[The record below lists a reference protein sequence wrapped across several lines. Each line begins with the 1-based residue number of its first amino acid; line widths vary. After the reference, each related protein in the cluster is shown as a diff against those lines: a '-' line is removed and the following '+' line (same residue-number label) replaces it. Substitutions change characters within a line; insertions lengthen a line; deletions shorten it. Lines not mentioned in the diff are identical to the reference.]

1 MSNDVEQSAPG
12 DRPTAPWARTIQQEM
27 LDHARPQFLVGSPD
41 DEGLACFDLFGH
53 ELRGDAEDEAT
64 QHERR
69 KPAGAS
75 WYSVVYRMTP
85 VTRVQRQAN
94 GVILLVPLDGF
105 AARLAQARARLKAFA
120 RRLRRTYRPRD
131 RRRRGS

>member
-1 MSNDVEQSAPG
+1 MVP
-12 DRPTAPWARTIQQEM
+12 TIQQEM
-27 LDHARPQFLVGSPD
+27 LEHARPQFLVGSPD

-53 ELRGDAEDEAT
+53 ELRGTAEHEAV

-75 WYSVVYRMTP
+75 WFSVVYRMTP
-85 VTRVQRQAN
+85 VTRVQRQSN

-105 AARLAQARARLKAFA
+105 AARLASAKARLKAFA
-120 RRLRRTYRPRD
+120 RRVRSP
-131 RRRRGS
+131 RRRGN